1 MIVLVLTN
9 NLNHITIKE
18 QNLQTK
24 VKQMHYRLTL
34 SDEPL
39 PDIDI
44 KIHQSGNF
52 AIVYTENPD
61 CIKDCQDLPTFWG
74 IERQSN
80 GVIWICPPIECIAIK
95 ILAETLARKWEDR
108 GCTVKRFASR
118 PHTIGSD
125 EVESFIG

>member
-1 MIVLVLTN
+1 MQV
-9 NLNHITIKE
+9 
-18 QNLQTK
+18 
-24 VKQMHYRLTL
+24 YRLTL

-39 PDIDI
+39 PDVDI
-44 KIHQSGNF
+44 EIHQSGNF

-74 IERQSN
+74 INVYSN
-80 GVIWICPPIECIAIK
+80 GLIWICPPIECIAIK
-95 ILAETLARKWEDR
+95 ILAETLARKWESR
-108 GCTVKRFASR
+108 SCTVKRFVSR